1 MTNIICVLPPGLK
14 PKSNQKRQETHEDG
28 DTEESKKHRTTK
40 TLIQLEKAKQKP
52 VSFAV
57 LTKCGFDAEKYT
69 DNDAPLPSTS
79 ALSFAVSNRL
89 QTVLEI

>member
-1 MTNIICVLPPGLK
+1 MLDSRRVSFSNEQK
-14 PKSNQKRQETHEDG
+14 PSPYGDVHHEDG

-57 LTKCGFDAEKYT
+57 LTKCGFDGEKYT
-69 DNDAPLPSTS
+69 DNDAPLPSK
-79 ALSFAVSNRL
+79 L
-89 QTVLEI
+89 

>member
-1 MTNIICVLPPGLK
+1 MICVSPPGLTQVK
-14 PKSNQKRQETHEDG
+14 PLKRHENHEDG

-79 ALSFAVSNRL
+79 VLSFAVSNRL